1 MLIKSS
7 KQMES
12 SRFKMQR
19 PICNVITRNLLP
31 PDMHVYECHQCPRRD
46 SRLAIL
52 NNMAQEPL
60 AIRIK
65 KKIEHKKQSK

>member
-1 MLIKSS
+1 
-7 KQMES
+7 
-12 SRFKMQR
+12 
-19 PICNVITRNLLP
+19 
-31 PDMHVYECHQCPRRD
+31 MHVYECHQCPRRD